1 MTTQP
6 EQVLENN
13 LISQLV
19 GLGHKAV
26 TIKTE
31 DDLVS
36 NLKSQLEKHNK
47 TTFTA
52 SEFDRIVIHLSKG
65 NIFDKAKTLRDKY
78 VLLKDNGDKAYI
90 EFINQDFWC
99 QNQFQVTNQVT
110 IHGKRENRYDV
121 TILINGLPLVQIEL
135 KRRGIELKEAFNQI
149 QRYQKESFAFNNALF
164 NYVQIFVIS
173 NGVDTKYYANSQKQ
187 SFKFTSFWSDEKNK
201 KITQLD
207 KFTSIFLE
215 PCHIAKMITK
225 YIVLHESDKLLMV
238 LRPYQFYAVEAIID
252 RVKNSHKNGYI
263 WHTTGSGKTLTSFKA
278 SQI

>member
-19 GLGHKAV
+19 GLGHKSV

-47 TTFTA
+47 TTFTT
-52 SEFDRIVIHLSKG
+52 SEFDRILIHLSKG

-78 VLLKDNGDKAYI
+78 VLQKDNGDKAYI

-149 QRYQKESFAFNNALF
+149 QRYQKESFASNNALF

-173 NGVDTKYYANSQKQ
+173 NGVDTKYC
-187 SFKFTSFWSDEKNK
+187 
-201 KITQLD
+201 LD
-207 KFTSIFLE
+207 LINF
-215 PCHIAKMITK
+215 M
-225 YIVLHESDKLLMV
+225 
-238 LRPYQFYAVEAIID
+238 Q
-252 RVKNSHKNGYI
+252 
-263 WHTTGSGKTLTSFKA
+263 
-278 SQI
+278 

>member
-13 LISQLV
+13 WISQLIA
-19 GLGHKAV
+19 LGHKAV
-26 TIKTE
+26 VIKTE
-31 DDLVS
+31 NDLLS

-78 VLLKDNGDKAYI
+78 VLLKDNGDKSYI

-99 QNQFQVTNQVT
+99 QNQFQVTNQIT
-110 IHGKRENRYDV
+110 INGKRENRYDV

-187 SFKFTSFWSDEKNK
+187 SFKFTSFGVMKR
-201 KITQLD
+201 T
-207 KFTSIFLE
+207 
-215 PCHIAKMITK
+215 
-225 YIVLHESDKLLMV
+225 
-238 LRPYQFYAVEAIID
+238 
-252 RVKNSHKNGYI
+252 KNSHN
-263 WHTTGSGKTLTSFKA
+263 
-278 SQI
+278 

>member
-13 LISQLV
+13 LVSQLI
-19 GLGHKAV
+19 GLGHQSV

-31 DDLVS
+31 DDLLS

-47 TTFTA
+47 ISFTA
-52 SEFDRIVIHLSKG
+52 SEFDRILIHLSKG

-78 VLLKDNGDKAYI
+78 VLQKDNGDKAYI

-99 QNQFQVTNQVT
+99 QNQFQVTNQIT
-110 IHGKRENRYDV
+110 INGKRENRYDV

-149 QRYQKESFAFNNALF
+149 QRYQKESFASNNALF

-187 SFKFTSFWSDEKNK
+187 SFKFTSFWSNDKNK
-201 KITQLD
+201 KVTQLEP
-207 KFTSIFLE
+207 FTSIFLE
-215 PCHIAKMITK
+215 PCHISFYTK
-225 YIVLHESDKLLMV
+225 
-238 LRPYQFYAVEAIID
+238 AI
-252 RVKNSHKNGYI
+252 KC
-263 WHTTGSGKTLTSFKA
+263 
-278 SQI
+278 

>member
-13 LISQLV
+13 LIRQLV
-19 GLGHKAV
+19 GLGHKSV

-47 TTFTA
+47 TTFTT
-52 SEFDRIVIHLSKG
+52 SEFDRILIHLSKG

-78 VLLKDNGDKAYI
+78 VLQKDNGDKAYI

-121 TILINGLPLVQIEL
+121 TILINGLPLVSVL
-135 KRRGIELKEAFNQI
+135 VARGQSYAISLAFSATSTNSLHTI
-149 QRYQKESFAFNNALF
+149 CISQRVIRHFAA
-164 NYVQIFVIS
+164 
-173 NGVDTKYYANSQKQ
+173 
-187 SFKFTSFWSDEKNK
+187 
-201 KITQLD
+201 
-207 KFTSIFLE
+207 
-215 PCHIAKMITK
+215 
-225 YIVLHESDKLLMV
+225 VLLPK
-238 LRPYQFYAVEAIID
+238 
-252 RVKNSHKNGYI
+252 
-263 WHTTGSGKTLTSFKA
+263 
-278 SQI
+278 